1 MSSTPFQP
9 DLLSLISCDS
19 CAEGATSVSGHAEPV
34 SGHKKVQYKSL
45 TVKQLLA
52 AQKEARERYGF
63 AKEGYLSSSRY
74 EKSSFRQEM
83 RNAGQE
89 IERIENEMEKRGIK
103 HNPTGRPSGKK
114 GDARI

>member
-1 MSSTPFQP
+1 MSSIPFQP

-34 SGHKKVQYKSL
+34 SGHKKVQYKSF
-45 TVKQLLA
+45 TTKQLLNA
-52 AQKEARERYGF
+52 LKVAKENYGF
-63 AKEGYLSSSRY
+63 ANEGYLSCSRY
-74 EKSSFRQEM
+74 EKPGFRREL
-83 RNAGQE
+83 RAAGQE
-89 IERIENEMEKRGIK
+89 IGRILKEMEKRGIK